1 MSLPEGERPP
11 WCERDMG
18 REREPQG
25 EMPQWDEREPGASRG
40 NRRLQTGVRHASG
53 YNRY

>member
-11 WCERDMG
+11 WCERDPG

-40 NRRLQTGVRHASG
+40 HRRLQTGDRHAS
-53 YNRY
+53 RYHRY